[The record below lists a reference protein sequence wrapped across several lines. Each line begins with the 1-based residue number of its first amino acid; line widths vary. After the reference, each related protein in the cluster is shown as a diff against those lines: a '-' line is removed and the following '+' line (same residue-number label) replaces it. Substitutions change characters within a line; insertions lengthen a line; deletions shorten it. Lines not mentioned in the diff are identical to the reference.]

1 MVKFISALFVAIIE
15 LIRNLVIIGIVLG
28 IGMLIAKYLC
38 NIDPQEEYSWI
49 FGIWHGLF
57 YLPNYIRALF
67 SPEISY
73 TAVHCS
79 TMYKV
84 FYTITIIPQV
94 PIIIG
99 FFYRIVILP
108 IMAALSVATD
118 K

>member
-1 MVKFISALFVAIIE
+1 MVKFISALLVAIIE

-49 FGIWHGLF
+49 FGIWHGFF
-57 YLPNYIRALF
+57 YLPNYIRSLL
-67 SPEISY
+67 SPEILYS
-73 TAVHCS
+73 AVHCT

-84 FYTITIIPQV
+84 FYTITIIPQAPV
-94 PIIIG
+94 IIEV
-99 FFYRIVILP
+99 FYRIAILP
-108 IMAALSVATD
+108 IMAALSVATG